1 MQMSNTDEQL
11 DQLDSELWSPPPEYF
26 KPHSSA
32 IQHPRTGRLI
42 DLDTQKPVSPKRF
55 NAKGE
60 LTATRGLPTTS
71 HQ

>member
-11 DQLDSELWSPPPEYF
+11 DQLDSELWSPPAGYF
-26 KPHSSA
+26 QPHISS
-32 IQHPRTGRLI
+32 IQHPRTGSLVDI
-42 DLDTQKPVSPKRF
+42 DKQTPVTPKRF